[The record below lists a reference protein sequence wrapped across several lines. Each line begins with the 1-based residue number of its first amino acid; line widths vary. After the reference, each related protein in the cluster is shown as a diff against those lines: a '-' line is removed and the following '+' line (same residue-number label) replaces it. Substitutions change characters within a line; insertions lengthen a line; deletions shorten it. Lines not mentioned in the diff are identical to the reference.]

1 MCLPNSIHKTLCA
14 HPWISTS
21 TQTQTCWQ
29 INMLVC
35 YSECLVRLH
44 VFSLINWIS
53 IPYFCCFF
61 VGHSSRMISRKP
73 NAKKH
78 FLMRTWMFR
87 MDIIVTNVPSNHI
100 SFFLL
105 VVDIK
110 CSSQWIWHNEWI
122 FQQSQPPIYTSAIN
136 ISHWDPFT
144 LPLFHT
150 CSFSMCF
157 KHFSLKYMWMSWEKI
172 VA

>member
-1 MCLPNSIHKTLCA
+1 MLSTVACVFFDKLNINSLFLLFFLWAIVE
-14 HPWISTS
+14 W
-21 TQTQTCWQ
+21 
-29 INMLVC
+29 LV
-35 YSECLVRLH
+35 ENQMR
-44 VFSLINWIS
+44 
-53 IPYFCCFF
+53 
-61 VGHSSRMISRKP
+61 
-73 NAKKH
+73 KKH
-78 FLMRTWMFR
+78 FLMRTLMFR

-122 FQQSQPPIYTSAIN
+122 FQQSQPLIYTSAIN